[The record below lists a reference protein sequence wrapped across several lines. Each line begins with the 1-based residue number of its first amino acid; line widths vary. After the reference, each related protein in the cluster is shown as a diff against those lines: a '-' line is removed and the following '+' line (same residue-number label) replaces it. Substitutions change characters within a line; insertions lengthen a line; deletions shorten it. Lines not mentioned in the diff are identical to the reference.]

1 MTTKIVYTC
10 TTTFTY
16 NGKVYKPGDVWE
28 PQGFKNDKAIETNTM
43 FVKAKITAVKAK
55 KEAANA

>member
-16 NGKVYKPGDVWE
+16 NGKEYKPGEIWE
-28 PQGFKNDKAIETNTM
+28 PQGFRNDKAIESNTL
-43 FVKAKITAVKAK
+43 FVRAEIKSVKSK
-55 KEAANA
+55 KEAVNA